1 MRDARAI
8 TLAAALAVVAAGC
21 SGSAD
26 SDSATTTTPAPESA
40 ATTLVGDESG
50 PSIPT
55 TTTIPGFADGPLA
68 EVCPAS
74 LVVQTSGLP
83 AASTGP
89 FYSLLGDAPVVDVEQ
104 LRVAAPLTRPDGTVE
119 DVTLELRS
127 GGPAVSFRSPI
138 ALMAEDP
145 AIVAALTPLSGAVD
159 GRSVL
164 ATTGV
169 ITLTDRSGAAVIVD
183 PATYPD
189 IETFDDIRA
198 AAVEVHHVTDA
209 PVVDYLRAVGA
220 LDEAQLVGGF
230 DGEPAAFVAAQGAI
244 AQVGDVTVDGALLP
258 AVPQW
263 ARPVATVAAA
273 DAGWQDYDELLVV
286 ASDEERL
293 SDECLGRLVRVVQ
306 LAIDD
311 YVTDPAPTIELMA
324 NLRTQFNPLNR
335 ITAPVMTAGFELAIE
350 NGVLSRSADTTGAT
364 RPETLD
370 GFLTEL
376 TGALGVGALA
386 PDDVV
391 SDRFIDPTITS
402 AG

>member
-1 MRDARAI
+1 MRNARVIAVAAV
-8 TLAAALAVVAAGC
+8 LALMTAGC

-26 SDSATTTTPAPESA
+26 SESGTASSLAPGTAVTTPISA
-40 ATTLVGDESG
+40 ASER
-50 PSIPT
+50 SIPST
-55 TTTIPGFADGPLA
+55 TVSPGYVDGPLA
-68 EVCPAS
+68 EVCPSS

-83 AASTGP
+83 EATMGP
-89 FYSLLGDAPVVDVEQ
+89 LYALLGAAPVVDVEQ
-104 LRVAAPLTRPDGTVE
+104 QRTTAPLTRPDGTVE
-119 DVTLELRS
+119 DVTLEVRS

-138 ALMAEDP
+138 AVMAEDP
-145 AIVAALTPLSGAVD
+145 DVVMGLTSLSAAVD
-159 GRSVL
+159 ARSVL
-164 ATTGV
+164 EATGV
-169 ITLTDRSGAAVIVD
+169 VTLTERSGAAVVFD

-263 ARPVATVAAA
+263 ARPVATLAAA
-273 DAGWQDYDELLVV
+273 EAGWEDFDELLMA
-286 ASDEERL
+286 ASDDERL

-311 YVTDPAPTIELMA
+311 YVADPAPTIELMA

-350 NGVLSRSADTTGAT
+350 NGVFSRSADPTGAT
-364 RPETLD
+364 HPATLD
-370 GFLTEL
+370 AFLNEL